1 MNRALITLASLATAA
16 LSAGCGGSSDD
27 GIVATQATAQSN
39 GAGQQTALAAQGRH
53 IFRFETF
60 GDEAKWT
67 DQLRIHEVIRTG
79 VDPLTALKVGL
90 KVDADALPPNVVNG
104 IRDGRVDLASPAT
117 TVELLKLD
125 AVVGLKGTVERVN
138 GVDTLTRVGTTCA
151 LCHSTVDNSFATG
164 IGKRLDGWPNRDL
177 DPGAIIAL
185 SPALDATTK
194 AIYNSWKAGKYDP
207 RFNID
212 GLSKPVVIPPAFGLA
227 GIHRITFTGD
237 GERIAYWNQYV
248 AVTQM
253 GGLGT
258 FSEPRLNLT
267 VTNGSVDLVSS
278 KLPALEAYQLEL
290 IAPTPP
296 PGSFDAAAAAR
307 GKLVFE
313 GAGKCASCHSGPSF
327 TDANLTLH
335 DPSDSMAEPESPSYA
350 ARSATK
356 MYRTTPLKG
365 VWQHPPYFHDGS
377 AATLEDVVRTYN
389 TRRMLGLNEQQIG
402 DLTQYLNSL

>member
-27 GIVATQATAQSN
+27 SAVAVQATAQSRDS
-39 GAGQQTALAAQGRH
+39 GQQNALAAEGKH

-67 DQLRIHEVIRTG
+67 DQLRIHEVIRTA
-79 VDPLTALKVGL
+79 VDPITALKVGL
-90 KVDADALPPNVVNG
+90 KVDADALPPDVVNG
-104 IRDGRVDLASPAT
+104 IRGGRVDLASPAT
-117 TVELLKLD
+117 TVALLKLD

-138 GVDTLTRVGTTCA
+138 GVDTLTRVGITCA
-151 LCHSTVDNSFATG
+151 LCHSTVDNSFSPG

-194 AIYNSWKAGKYDP
+194 AVYNSWKAGKYDP

-212 GLSKPVVIPPAFGLA
+212 GLNKPVVIPPAFGLA

-258 FSEPRLNLT
+258 FREPRLNLM
-267 VTNGSVDLVSS
+267 VTNGSVDLVSD
-278 KLPALEAYQLEL
+278 KLPALEAYQLSL
-290 IAPTPP
+290 AAPPAP

-313 GAGKCASCHSGPSF
+313 GAGKCVSCHSGTEF

-335 DPSDSMAEPESPSYA
+335 LPADSMAEPESPSYA

-356 MYRTTPLKG
+356 LYRTTPLKG
-365 VWQHPPYFHDGS
+365 VWQHAPYFHDGS

-389 TRRMLGLNEQQIG
+389 TRRMLGLNEEQIG
-402 DLTQYLNSL
+402 DLTQYLKSL